1 VTLSRD
7 PLVGSSYAWLRLSVA
22 VLMGTIAGVGMW
34 TAVVALP
41 VVQAEFGV
49 SRADATLP
57 ATLGMI
63 AFMLGG
69 MVLGRLTDRSGVFI
83 PVLAGSIALGV
94 GYVLLAWATNLFTFV
109 LIYALTICAI
119 GSAAMFSPLV
129 ADTSLW
135 FDRRR
140 GIAVALCASGNYF
153 AGTLWPPILQAA
165 MDSWGWRVSFVGVG
179 LFCLVT
185 LVPMSLVM
193 RRPAPAT
200 APARTV
206 ITAAE
211 REAARPLGLP
221 PNAVQAIL
229 MFAGIACCIAMAMP
243 QVHIVAYCTDLGFGA
258 ARGAEMLSLML
269 LTGAVSRLG
278 FGLVMDRIGGTGTL
292 LLGSFL
298 QMVAL
303 ALFLP
308 FDGLVSLYVISA
320 LFGLFQ
326 GGIVPSYAMI
336 VRELFPPREAG
347 TRMSLALSSTLAG
360 MAIGGWMS
368 GAIFDATGS
377 YQAAIVN
384 GIAWNMVNL
393 AIATWLAL
401 RVRKQRP
408 AYA

>member
-1 VTLSRD
+1 MTLSRD
-7 PLVGSSYAWLRLSVA
+7 RLVESSYAWLRLSVA

>member
-1 VTLSRD
+1 MTLSRD
-7 PLVGSSYAWLRLSVA
+7 RLVESSYAWLRLSVA

-393 AIATWLAL
+393 VIATWLAL